1 VRSRKDDIIANIGH
15 DKRTPKK
22 TVILSK
28 SLLKE
33 EIVYHGYLGIQEKRK
48 SQLLQ
53 ATKWQGK

>member
-1 VRSRKDDIIANIGH
+1 MRSCKDDIIANIGH

-33 EIVYHGYLGIQEKRK
+33 EIVCHGYLGIQEKRK
-48 SQLLQ
+48 S
-53 ATKWQGK
+53 